1 MNMKNGVCINIST
14 KTLIKS
20 DRFWLLVYL
29 VVLCAICL
37 LFVWVENLNI
47 ILALLALVISIF
59 IAHQIGVGNCI
70 PYGYKINDDGIE
82 LKCFENYVLK
92 REIYVS
98 KEDLVVRILKNN
110 KQHRL
115 IFCDRRKKNFGQIAY
130 TQYSSSKWEPSY
142 WSLSEITNLVN
153 TLEQEQNNIILN
165 GIILYANTIK
175 I

>member
-37 LFVWVENLNI
+37 FFVWVEDLNT

-59 IAHQIGVGNCI
+59 IAHQVGAGNCI

-110 KQHRL
+110 KQYRL
-115 IFCDRRKKNFGQIAY
+115 VFCDKRKRNFGQIAY
-130 TQYSSSKWEPSY
+130 TQYSSSKWVPSY
-142 WSLSEITNLVN
+142 WSLSEITNPVN
-153 TLEQEQNNIILN
+153 TLEEKQYHIEWHNSIW
-165 GIILYANTIK
+165 
-175 I
+175 